1 MITINANYR
10 GANIHVDTTPGQ
22 VAAELAAAVQAVRCH
37 LPIEDQGCTEPCG
50 ENDPEEL
57 DVPEETAAWMDE
69 APTMPVYQSHK
80 QVKGAP
86 IVGFE
91 VLDNGRA
98 CLLLDVGH
106 GGAVTTVTREGWTS
120 QFRGSDSDMGYYVEY
135 ADGYTSWS
143 PTNAFRDGY
152 TRIA

>member
-1 MITINANYR
+1 MIMISANYR
-10 GANIHVDTTPGQ
+10 GASIHVDTTKEN
-22 VAAELAAAVQAVRCH
+22 VAVELAAAVQAVRCH
-37 LPIEDQGCTEPCG
+37 IPIEDQPGCTEPC
-50 ENDPEEL
+50 EEG
-57 DVPEETAAWMDE
+57 VPEEVAEWMDE

-98 CLLLDVGH
+98 RLMLDVGH
-106 GGAVTTVTREGWTS
+106 SGPVPVITREGWTS

-143 PTNAFRDGY
+143 PTTAFRDGY